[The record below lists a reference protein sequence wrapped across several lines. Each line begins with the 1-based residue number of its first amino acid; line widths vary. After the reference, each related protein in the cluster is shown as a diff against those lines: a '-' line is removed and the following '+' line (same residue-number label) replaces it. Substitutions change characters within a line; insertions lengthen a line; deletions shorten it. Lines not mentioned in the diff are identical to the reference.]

1 MNCIGL
7 QYPQLIKYAQDHP
20 ECKPLIPYKR
30 AIWNIINSPKQA
42 SLVREALPPK
52 QAAVWRLLVRE
63 TKSPNVPFHLAQ
75 YLLTAPSNI
84 RKQAII
90 DYYAILFTEE
100 EFKDYMELIDNPNAK
115 QIVLKYIGNSI
126 LKEDNQYYYYKNTK
140 FLTRERFDEM
150 TLEIGGDVSSTLYQL
165 LEKIILRIIIVP
177 QVPERIPRDFDFLA
191 ETVDFED
198 TYTSW

>member
-42 SLVREALPPK
+42 S
-52 QAAVWRLLVRE
+52 LVRE